1 MAARKK
7 QKTFDEVAK
16 VEQDIRAS
24 LYADLEGAE
33 QKDGKP
39 KDEALLLLRSQIIG
53 RVMDL
58 GAYPEKTSFA
68 EINALIHY
76 SLAYYIV
83 TEELDYK
90 NVEVLDTNQTKT
102 IIAIYKR
109 MLAAIQGRAE
119 DEDIGDAML
128 HFLENISAPNSEDII
143 ERVKALPTDNLLY
156 PIDKPNKELWDMAED
171 SAKHGGQIAINVLTA
186 EPVDE
191 KKPLVYLSIDFEN
204 LPLGVSITKTLTAY
218 DKRVYIAVGALFNG
232 GNKTVSLTQIYRM
245 MGYEKRP
252 NSKDLGKINDSLT
265 KMGWARLYINNE
277 QENEVI
283 PKYKKMVYD
292 APLLAFE
299 RKTAIIDGKIV
310 DGAIHIG
317 IEPPMIKFARD
328 RNQVEPVTL
337 QMLTTPISKTERN
350 LEIED
355 YLMWRIAPM
364 GNPKRV
370 VRNKI
375 LFETLFRECHIR
387 TTDRMAQSRAKET
400 ISKIM
405 EHYKKTNFIKDYTI
419 EADGVTIEPREKPK
433 K

>member
-1 MAARKK
+1 MAAKKK
-7 QKTFDEVAK
+7 QKTFDEVAE
-16 VEQDIRAS
+16 VEQEIRTS
-24 LYADLEGAE
+24 LYDDLNLRER
-33 QKDGKP
+33 QDGKP
-39 KDEALLLLRSQIIG
+39 KDEALLFVRSQIIG

-58 GAYPEKTSFA
+58 GAYPQKTSFE

-76 SLAYYIV
+76 SVAYYIV
-83 TEELDYK
+83 TEDFDYK
-90 NVEVLDTNQTKT
+90 NAGLLDNEQTKA

-109 MLAAIQGRAE
+109 MLAEVQGRKDGE
-119 DEDIGDAML
+119 DLGDAML
-128 HFLENISAPNSEDII
+128 HFLENISAPNSEDIL

-171 SAKHGGQIAINVLTA
+171 SAKHGGQIAINVLTG
-186 EPVDE
+186 ESVDE
-191 KKPLVYLSIDFEN
+191 KLPLVYLSIDFDN

-232 GNKTVSLTQIYRM
+232 GNKIVSLTQIYKM

-252 NSKDLGKINDSLT
+252 NSKDLKKINESLT

-299 RKTAIIDGKIV
+299 RKAAYIDGQLV

-355 YLMWRIAPM
+355 YLMNRIAPM

-375 LFETLFRECHIR
+375 LFETLFQECHIKK
-387 TTDRMAQSRAKET
+387 TDRMAQ
-400 ISKIM
+400 
-405 EHYKKTNFIKDYTI
+405 
-419 EADGVTIEPREKPK
+419 
-433 K
+433 